1 MENETADLV
10 EKLENYKK
18 MRAELDEKKEQLKE
32 LQSEV
37 ASLEYEIIQEME
49 GLNLLSLRTDDG
61 VLFTTI
67 VKSYPS
73 LKAEDRE
80 IAYNWLKERGLFD
93 ALATI
98 NPNTLRGFINERLE
112 AGEELPPGVELYM
125 KTTLSMRKG

>member
-1 MENETADLV
+1 
-10 EKLENYKK
+10 
-18 MRAELDEKKEQLKE
+18 MRAELDEKKKQLKE